1 MSPHRGV
8 ATSGCQDSSSCTSEQ
23 LSGCI
28 QEKTVEDEYEPNH
41 PNNQSKKQV
50 PLGRTCVSFQAYN
63 VFLKPKAAKVY
74 GHIVELTD
82 LGRTQNKL
90 SYYRSFH

>member
-1 MSPHRGV
+1 MNNYQVLFRKRLLRMLKIELQMNR
-8 ATSGCQDSSSCTSEQ
+8 ALD
-23 LSGCI
+23 
-28 QEKTVEDEYEPNH
+28 DEYEPNH

-50 PLGRTCVSFQAYN
+50 PLGRTCVSSQAYN